1 MTSFILVCFDN
12 CTKIA
17 KWFSFSLTAAVSA
30 LAKFGAQN
38 DDLLPSV
45 LVLMQRY
52 QHHITESDTDLHTF
66 F

>member
-1 MTSFILVCFDN
+1 MIHLDIS
-12 CTKIA
+12 
-17 KWFSFSLTAAVSA
+17 SAAVSA

-52 QHHITESDTDLHTF
+52 M
-66 F
+66 